1 MWPGAGP
8 QRARRRPRGG
18 GPAQAIEIDRFPR
31 AGRSACCGRP
41 SRPCPTLNRTNVRQE
56 RDWYE
61 RNRTDAHVSHGPP
74 AAPGDS
80 GPPAH
85 TAAPRRHPGHTPRS
99 RAQPAGTTHYAS
111 PAPAAGQPH
120 TAKRAPDRRDTP
132 PAPREHHRRASRQTT
147 QRISQATV
155 DDVVLRH
162 QPSNG
167 GSRTRLF
174 RHLRMRAHKARIRRM
189 SCILN
194 ATVHPDGRTADHAR
208 KPRPPQA
215 RMLSTVACRHEPG
228 AGAGT
233 GTSSLVNPLAR
244 SDRFGD
250 EPTLNVDHSGVS
262 QQSNGDRSELHRCR
276 QWALDDTFLNDT
288 PNLRPR
294 P

>member
-1 MWPGAGP
+1 MRSPWVQRAQHQTYAGRAWRATSAAASAAFAAARVLGLWPGAGP

-31 AGRSACCGRP
+31 ARRSACCGRP
-41 SRPCPTLNRTNVRQE
+41 SRPCPTLNRTNVRRE
-56 RDWYE
+56 RDGYE
-61 RNRTDAHVSHGPP
+61 RNRTDDHVSHGPP

-85 TAAPRRHPGHTPRS
+85 TPAPRLHPGHTPRS
-99 RAQPAGTTHYAS
+99 CAQPAGTTHYAS
-111 PAPAAGQPH
+111 PAPAAGPPH

-167 GSRTRLF
+167 GSHTRLF
-174 RHLRMRAHKARIRRM
+174 RDLRMRPHKARIRRM

-194 ATVHPDGRTADHAR
+194 ATVQPDGRTADHAR

-215 RMLSTVACRHEPG
+215 RTLTTMACRHEPG

-233 GTSSLVNPLAR
+233 GTHRSPHGRDLSDDEGGTASAR
-244 SDRFGD
+244 
-250 EPTLNVDHSGVS
+250 
-262 QQSNGDRSELHRCR
+262 
-276 QWALDDTFLNDT
+276 DTA
-288 PNLRPR
+288 
-294 P
+294 